1 MSLGSSRRRGPV
13 GLGVLGTLGIVLCL
27 VVMIIAILVL
37 REDAGSDGQAGNK
50 IVYGLTLNASG
61 FDPHIFRSSE
71 LGIPFYSVYDT
82 LIYRHPQTNEFVPGL
97 AERWEMSPDGLTWTF
112 YLRQDVKFHDGTP
125 FNAQAV
131 AVNLDRIMNPD
142 NASGKAKF
150 LLGPYTGYTLL
161 DDYTIM
167 LHLSEP
173 YAPLLDG
180 LSQVYLGIA
189 SPKAL
194 GKYTKNN
201 YQFHQVGTG
210 PYKLVD
216 FVAGDH
222 ITLKRN
228 EDYAWGPVF
237 YAPHTAQSLDT
248 IEFRFYEDPP
258 TRALALQS
266 GAVQM
271 IGELLPT
278 DVELLQSDASL
289 KVFRV
294 PVPGMS
300 QHFVFNVQR
309 APTDEQAVRQ
319 ALIYATNRTAIVD
332 AVFQGLSPVAHG
344 PLSAITP
351 FYDTALETLYPFD
364 AEYARS
370 LLASAGWT
378 DSDADGTLDRNGEK
392 LKLTMVFAP
401 WNQLSDVA
409 QLIQSQWADI
419 GIELELIQVAD
430 LPTLRSYATAD
441 ERAYNLI
448 AFYDFN
454 VDASVLNQ
462 YFLTGGANNWSGFS
476 DPEVDGWLN
485 EATRQVADETRAPL
499 YASIQERLMD
509 QAVVLPIRDYVNLDG
524 TSARLD
530 GVIFAAQ
537 GWWPLLTNILLT
549 P

>member
-1 MSLGSSRRRGPV
+1 V
-13 GLGVLGTLGIVLCL
+13 GIGVLGTLGIVLCL
-27 VVMIIAILVL
+27 VVVIVAILVL
-37 REDAGSDGQAGNK
+37 REDAGSEGEVGNK

-71 LGIPFYSVYDT
+71 LGIPFYSVYDM

-97 AERWEMSPDGLTWTF
+97 AERWEMSPDGLSWTF
-112 YLRQDVKFHDGTP
+112 YLRHDVKFHDGTP

-131 AVNLDRIMNPD
+131 GVNLDRIMNPD

-150 LLGPYTGYTLL
+150 LLGPYTGYSLV
-161 DDYTIM
+161 DDYTIT
-167 LHLSEP
+167 LNLSEP

-180 LSQVYLGIA
+180 LSQVYLGMA

-194 GKYTKNN
+194 GKYTKNT

-210 PYKLVD
+210 PYKLAE

-228 EDYAWGPVF
+228 QDYAWGPVF
-237 YAPHTAQSLDT
+237 YAPPTDQSLDT

-278 DVELLQSDASL
+278 DVELLQSDAAL
-289 KVFRV
+289 RVFRV

-309 APTDEQAVRQ
+309 APTDELAVRQ

-332 AVFQGLSPVAHG
+332 AVFQGLSPVAYG

-351 FYDTALETLYPFD
+351 FYNAALEAGYPFD
-364 AEYARS
+364 PEYARS
-370 LLASAGWT
+370 LLASVGWT
-378 DSDADGTLDRNGEK
+378 DSNADGTLDRNGEK

-401 WNQLSDVA
+401 WNQLPDVA

-430 LPTLRSYATAD
+430 LPTLRNYATAD

-462 YFLTGGANNWSGFS
+462 YFLSEGANNWSGFS

-499 YASIQERLMD
+499 YGSVQQRLMD

-530 GVIFAAQ
+530 GVIYTAQ
-537 GWWPLLTNILLT
+537 GWWPLLPNILLT